1 MGTSYI
7 QVVLKISEQ
16 VRIYFIS
23 SSNDSILLSITRL
36 VEISNEFSGC
46 LIDIYPV
53 DFSADEAIAA
63 IKALD
68 LVGNIGKYT
77 IHSMFVEQ
85 VNEQLIGEYINR
97 YNKNEISAGDIF
109 DFWWDGTWTCSN

>member
-1 MGTSYI
+1 MDTSYI

-23 SSNDSILLSITRL
+23 CSNDSALSSITRL
-36 VEISNEFSGC
+36 VEICNEISGC
-46 LIDIYPV
+46 LMELYAV
-53 DFSADEAIAA
+53 NFSADEAIAA
-63 IKALD
+63 IKVLD
-68 LVGNIGKYT
+68 LVCNVGKYT

-97 YNKNEISAGDIF
+97 YNKNEISASDIF
-109 DFWWDGTWTCSN
+109 DFWWDGT